1 LKNNLNKFLILNQRG
16 FLPLDHEDL
25 TLFLKRVDTLE
36 ELPSSEAKVPFSLE
50 NPVKWHEWDWA
61 KSTLKELFD
70 VSPDWVRGYYS
81 KEKLAPWHGAMTWV
95 FNESKDFTY
104 LIQLRPSLKKKKY
117 LKIYDKDEI
126 LTHEAVHAVR
136 AGLNSS
142 KFEEFF
148 AYWTA
153 TSLFRKVFGPL
164 FQSPKESNIFMLL
177 LSLLF
182 LGQLLQNPFLSLSSF
197 LLPVGYVSFLLFRL
211 FLRRKKINK
220 VLLKISSLTA
230 SKNKAR
236 AILFRLTD
244 FEIENFS
251 RWSHKKI
258 SSFISEEAKKNLR
271 WEVINLAYF
280 N

>member
-1 LKNNLNKFLILNQRG
+1 MILNQRG
-16 FLPLDHEDL
+16 LLPLDHEDSIS
-25 TLFLKRVDTLE
+25 FLKRADKLE
-36 ELPSSEAKVPFSLE
+36 GQPDVRIEAPFSLGTPI
-50 NPVKWHEWDWA
+50 NWHEWDWA

-81 KEKLAPWHGAMTWV
+81 KEKLAPWHGAMTWIL
-95 FNESKDFTY
+95 KDFTY
-104 LIQLRPSLKKKKY
+104 LIQLRPSLKKGKY

-153 TSLFRKVFGPL
+153 TSLFRKIFGPL

-182 LGQLLQNPFLSLSSF
+182 LGQLSLNPFLSLFSF

-211 FLRRKKINK
+211 FLRRRKINK

-251 RWSHKKI
+251 KWSHKKI
-258 SSFISEEAKKNLR
+258 SSFITEEAKKNLR
-271 WEVINLAYF
+271 WKVINLAYF